1 MLLVCANFACAG
13 SHPLHS
19 CLGCDVC
26 PRKCTSEVVL
36 GKPTSAKMPSEASD
50 LGRTQA
56 AAHLDAV
63 AHRQAA
69 CRGVH
74 LAPIKACLLLLPS
87 RSCSSSAGSGQGS
100 CQHLHLKVQRCHEF
114 RLPPLKTWTTCSTR
128 AAMSRISC
136 ICSVGKA
143 QALANAP
150 SHPELGVTQPSSD
163 LWLYKTSNGSSG
175 EGHTGT
181 SASQRPKHQ
190 QSLSQ
195 PACS

>member
-1 MLLVCANFACAG
+1 M
-13 SHPLHS
+13 PR
-19 CLGCDVC
+19 CLQKPVTLDGLKQQPTLTRSPTDRR
-26 PRKCTSEVVL
+26 PAEGCTSLPSKPAFCSSPGVPAPAPATAAEVV
-36 GKPTSAKMPSEASD
+36 GSAA
-50 LGRTQA
+50 
-56 AAHLDAV
+56 
-63 AHRQAA
+63 
-69 CRGVH
+69 
-74 LAPIKACLLLLPS
+74 
-87 RSCSSSAGSGQGS
+87 SAGSGQGS

-114 RLPPLKTWTTCSTR
+114 RLQPLKTWTTCSTR